1 MHAFIEWNNP
11 LLHPS
16 SGAGRSRTVSF
27 PPGEK
32 NVFFFGPDPTLSE
45 EITPATEVEFTVRVE
60 KDGIP
65 IWGDT
70 FAIVVADA
78 PTALPDDFALLHNFP
93 NPFNAETQIAYRLP
107 REARVRLTVFNAIGQ
122 PVRQLVNARQ
132 AAGTHSVTWDGQD
145 DRGSPVAT
153 GIYFYRFAAGPFY
166 QVRPMVLLK

>member
-1 MHAFIEWNNP
+1 AYRPDWIPHGPNSTYAATSSSARP
-11 LLHPS
+11 PS
-16 SGAGRSRTVSF
+16 RRL
-27 PPGEK
+27 P
-32 NVFFFGPDPTLSE
+32 
-45 EITPATEVEFTVRVE
+45 
-60 KDGIP
+60 
-65 IWGDT
+65 
-70 FAIVVADA
+70 IVVADA